1 MYLVH
6 NESLVEVFEALKDEV
21 AEIVDDLSSAIYEL
35 DLVLDTDDEQED
47 KEEYTRKAIQLIN
60 KTIERLKK

>member
-6 NESLVEVFEALKDEV
+6 NESLSQVFEALKDEV
-21 AEIVDDLSSAIYEL
+21 SEIVEELSSAIYEL

-47 KEEYTRKAIQLIN
+47 KEEYTRKAIQLIGN
-60 KTIERLKK
+60 VIDRLKK